1 MFSSTIIPTVD
12 RPTLTRA
19 VQSVLEQSV
28 SDLSFE
34 VIVVNDSGRPLT
46 PASWM
51 QSKRVTVLETQHR
64 ERSVARNAGAAIAQG
79 RYLHFLD
86 DDDWLA
92 PGAISAWRAL
102 AERTEAGWL
111 YGGAQ
116 LVNRV
121 GKPLVC
127 LTADL
132 AGNCFAQAMAGE
144 WLPLQASLI
153 GAEVFFGLGGY
164 NPLITGPEDIDL
176 WRRFARLGDVAGT
189 SEIVAYISWGNEGST
204 TPYAWHAEYSQE
216 ARERIL
222 AMSGVFERLWAS
234 ARSEFWQ
241 ARVARCYLTSV
252 VWNVRRGRWLTAASR
267 AAFGTR
273 ALVQTGWP
281 LVSPSYWRSVTTRY
295 QSPTFQKSRRSKA
308 TNRPGLL

>member
-12 RPTLTRA
+12 RPTLARA
-19 VQSVLEQSV
+19 VESVLDQVAE
-28 SDLSFE
+28 DLPCE
-34 VIVVNDSGRPLT
+34 VVIVNDAGRPLT

-51 QSKRVTVLETQHR
+51 QSARVTVIETQCR

-92 PGAISAWRAL
+92 PSALAAWRAL
-102 AERTEAGWL
+102 AAQTNAGWL

-121 GKPLVC
+121 GKPLIP
-127 LTADL
+127 LRAEL

-153 GAEVFFGLGGY
+153 RAEAFFSLGGF

-176 WRRFARLGDVAGT
+176 WRRFARIGEVAGVP
-189 SEIVAYISWGNEGST
+189 EIIANISWGTEGST
-204 TPYAWHAEYSQE
+204 TPSARHAEYSQT
-216 ARERIL
+216 AREQII
-222 AMSGVFERLWAS
+222 AQPGVFERFWAS
-234 ARSEFWQ
+234 AGSEFWQ
-241 ARVARCYLTSV
+241 GRVARCYLTSV
-252 VWNVRRGRWLTAASR
+252 VWNAKRRRLLTAASR
-267 AAFGTR
+267 AMFGAATVVR
-273 ALVQTGWP
+273 TGWR
-281 LVSPSYWRSVTTRY
+281 LVSPDFWKAVTRPY
-295 QSPTFQKSRRSKA
+295 ESPTFRAARRS
-308 TNRPGLL
+308 G